1 MAKIIK
7 TVSFSIIK
15 CTSWQ
20 SRSMIN
26 IFLLNLRHVTEYMYL
41 QDQTFTEIQLDP
53 GPTKFIIGIFLSIFY
68 SVLGE
73 AVWFK
78 HCFIGMFNPSYLQW
92 DQWFQFQRQKRN
104 ILHVIVIEN
113 NCLAEV
119 KCKLTNTSGPIT
131 LMVVL

>member
-26 IFLLNLRHVTEYMYL
+26 IFFLLNLKHVTEYKYL

-53 GPTKFIIGIFLSIFY
+53 GPTKVIIGIFLSIFY

-73 AVWFK
+73 AV
-78 HCFIGMFNPSYLQW
+78 
-92 DQWFQFQRQKRN
+92 
-104 ILHVIVIEN
+104 
-113 NCLAEV
+113 
-119 KCKLTNTSGPIT
+119 
-131 LMVVL
+131 